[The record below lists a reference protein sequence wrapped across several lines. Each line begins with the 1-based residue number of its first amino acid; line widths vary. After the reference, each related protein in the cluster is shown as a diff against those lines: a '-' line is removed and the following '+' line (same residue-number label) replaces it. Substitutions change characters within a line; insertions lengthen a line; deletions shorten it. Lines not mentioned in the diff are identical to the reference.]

1 MPETSQ
7 NAQPSKSDAD
17 ETVNQLP
24 EEHPIKLSSR
34 TLVHISSGL
43 YRSTA
48 NALKELVSNSF
59 DADAK
64 TIRINTNFPEFDVLT
79 CSDDGEGMDKAEFE
93 RLMNGGIGNSRKR
106 IGEGNEPLRT
116 SSGRPIIGRI
126 GIGMLAIAQVCY
138 EFKIVSHH
146 AESKTAFAAVLNLN
160 PRRLSEAS
168 SEESAPTDEEASTEG
183 NEPTEEQNEEY
194 QIGYYT
200 CVDIPYNSKQAG
212 FFIST
217 DDLLT
222 TYTAR
227 YREDVQRKEFRKIPK
242 NFKEFLI
249 EVAKEKYKSVTSLG
263 DYWRLFWEL
272 SVASPVAYM
281 KDGPF
286 SETLIKSA
294 VKHDSREDVKQV
306 AKVIEELRDELEGY
320 NFKVILDGVPLHKPV
335 LIPNIDEKAKT
346 KEKPIEESQTRLTPV
361 NYNKTIIGLPLKFR
375 GYIYTQ
381 TQAIYPRELRG
392 ILIRVKN
399 VAIGDYDWSCLNYED
414 IQGFRLEWL
423 SGEIYVDEGLE
434 EALNVDRHSFNEVH
448 PHYLELQKRLHYFL
462 KVGKVFSEA
471 RKASEAKHKLKEQVR
486 ARDTDNEFIK
496 AVHRVLKVKY
506 QIHRDGEHILDGKPL
521 EINTRKHTIVLYDKH
536 PLWPRRRSERLIAEK
551 VLIAFKLAQTHE
563 KSSERIDEKFLAI
576 LQEVL

>member
-1 MPETSQ
+1 
-7 NAQPSKSDAD
+7 
-17 ETVNQLP
+17 
-24 EEHPIKLSSR
+24 
-34 TLVHISSGL
+34 
-43 YRSTA
+43 
-48 NALKELVSNSF
+48 
-59 DADAK
+59 
-64 TIRINTNFPEFDVLT
+64 
-79 CSDDGEGMDKAEFE
+79 
-93 RLMNGGIGNSRKR
+93 
-106 IGEGNEPLRT
+106 
-116 SSGRPIIGRI
+116 
-126 GIGMLAIAQVCY
+126 MLAIAQVCY

-146 AESKTAFAAVLNLN
+146 AETRTAFSAVLNLN
-160 PRRLSEAS
+160 PYRVF
-168 SEESAPTDEEASTEG
+168 EASTEE
-183 NEPTEEQNEEY
+183 NETTKEQESTDKNSSTEENKKEY

-200 CVDIPYNSKQAG
+200 CEDITYNAKQAG
-212 FFIST
+212 FFIT
-217 DDLLT
+217 TNDLLP

-227 YREDVQRKEFRKIPK
+227 YREDVSRKEFRKIPR
-242 NFKEFLI
+242 NFKELLK

-286 SETLIKSA
+286 SEALIKSA
-294 VKHDSREDVKQV
+294 VKNDSRDDMKQV
-306 AKVIEELRDELEGY
+306 AKVIEELRDELERY
-320 NFKVILDGVPLHKPV
+320 NFKVILDGVPLRKPI
-335 LIPNIDEKAKT
+335 LIPNTNEKTKT
-346 KEKPIEESQTRLTPV
+346 KEKPKEESETRLTPV

-381 TQAIYPRELRG
+381 TKAIYPRELRG

-423 SGEIYVDEGLE
+423 SGEVYVDEGLE

-448 PHYLELQKRLHYFL
+448 PHYLELQKQLHYFL

-471 RKASEAKHKLKEQVR
+471 RKASEAKHKLKEQVH
-486 ARDTDNEFIK
+486 ARDIDNEFIK
-496 AVHRVLKVKY
+496 AVQKVLKVKY

-521 EINTRKHTIVLYDKH
+521 EINTKTHTIILHDKH

-551 VLIAFKLAQTHE
+551 VLIAFKLVQTHE
-563 KSSERIDEKFLAI
+563 KSSGSIDEKFLAI